1 MHKHLIVGFSG
12 LFILLSTQCSLAADD
27 PLTIVVTASRGAET
41 ADETLAPVTVITR
54 QEIEQTAAVTMTEV
68 LSTVPG
74 IQISNNGGAGQVSS
88 LFLRG
93 TESDHT
99 LVLIDGVKVGSATLG
114 TAPFQDLPLNQ
125 VEKIE
130 VVRGPRSS
138 LYGSEAI
145 GGVIQIFTRKGGQ
158 GKRANFSISGGS
170 HNTSDINLGF
180 SGGSSDR
187 WYSVN
192 ATNFSTD
199 GFNVCQG
206 SFDAGCF
213 TIEPDDDGYKNSSI
227 SLRAGSRL
235 NEALNLE
242 ASILSADG
250 EAEFDGAFQNETET
264 RTQVGHVKAEL
275 QATKIWQ
282 SSLLVGR
289 AKDKSDNFLN
299 DVFASKFDTARDQ
312 VSWQND
318 ILVNGGRLIAGIDYI
333 DDEVESDSLFT
344 VSNRDNTGAF
354 VSYNASVGDQDF
366 SASVRNDDNEQ
377 FGSETTGGVAYGK
390 EVGSQTRMTLGYG
403 TAFRAPT
410 FNELYFPGFGNP
422 DLKAETSGSIDFG
435 LSGRTANASWSVN
448 LFNTEIDDLIGF
460 NPITFLPVNIN
471 EAKITGIEL
480 SGQRNAAGWLISGNL
495 TLQDPKDTG
504 GGPNNG
510 NQLARR
516 AKENLHLRVDRKF
529 GAWSAGASLLY
540 KGDSFDDPA
549 NTIEIDPFT
558 VVDLRAHYM
567 FHQNWLFEIA
577 IKNVFDEEY
586 ETAAFYNQDGIN
598 ALATLRYRPN

>member
-1 MHKHLIVGFSG
+1 MHKYLIAGFSG
-12 LFILLSTQCSLAADD
+12 LSLVLSTQVSLAADD

-54 QEIEQTAAVTMTEV
+54 EEIERTAAVSVPEA

-74 IQISNNGGAGQVSS
+74 IQISNNGGAGQVTS

-114 TAPFQDLPLNQ
+114 TTPFQDLPLNQ

-158 GKRANFSISGGS
+158 GRKTNFSVSGGS
-170 HNTSDINLGF
+170 NNTGDINLGL
-180 SGGSSDR
+180 SGGSTDR

-192 ATNFSTD
+192 ASSFTTD
-199 GFNVCQG
+199 GFDACRG
-206 SFDAGCF
+206 SLEAGCF
-213 TIEPDDDGYKNSSI
+213 TIEPDDDGYENTSVSI
-227 SLRAGSRL
+227 RAGSQL
-235 NEALNLE
+235 TEALNLE
-242 ASILSADG
+242 GSILNTDG

-264 RTQVGHVKAEL
+264 RTQIGHVKAEL
-275 QATKIWQ
+275 QATDIWQ
-282 SSLLVGR
+282 TSLLVGQ
-289 AKDKSDNFLN
+289 AKDESDNFLN
-299 DVFASKFDTARDQ
+299 GVFASKFDTTREQ

-318 ILVNGGRLIAGIDYI
+318 ILVNGGRLVAGVDYI
-333 DDEVESDSLFT
+333 DDEVESDSDFAVT
-344 VSNRDNTGAF
+344 NRDNTGAF
-354 VSYNASVGDQDF
+354 LSYNTSVEGHDI
-366 SASVRNDDNEQ
+366 SASLRNDDNEQ
-377 FGSETTGGVAYGK
+377 FGSETTGGIAYGK
-390 EVGSQTRMTLGYG
+390 EVGSQTKMTLGYG

-422 DLKAETSGSIDFG
+422 DLKAETSSSVDFG
-435 LSGRTANASWSVN
+435 VSGRAANASWRIN
-448 LFNTEIDDLIGF
+448 LFNTEIEDLIGF
-460 NPITFLPVNIN
+460 DPITFLPVNVN
-471 EAKITGIEL
+471 EAEITGIEF
-480 SGQRNAAGWLISGNL
+480 SGQLSAAGWVIGGNL
-495 TLQDPKDTG
+495 TLQDPEDTG
-504 GGPNNG
+504 GGANNG
-510 NQLARR
+510 NQLPRR
-516 AKENLHLRVDRKF
+516 AKENLHLSVDRGF

-540 KGDSFDDPA
+540 KGDSYDDPA
-549 NTIEIDPFT
+549 NTIEIDAFT
-558 VVDLRAHYM
+558 LVDLRVKYI
-567 FHQNWLFEIA
+567 FHKNWLFEIA
-577 IKNVFDEEY
+577 VKNVFDEEY